1 MVFGGFV
8 RDAIHGAVHGIKV
21 PVRDVDLVLDGDI
34 PSALRGGTRTRFA
47 GYRVVLGQ
55 GLKVD
60 YWALGDTLAFQR
72 KVVETTLS
80 NLPKSTV
87 FTVNS
92 CIFHLG
98 SKRLEECN
106 AVRDVRRGRI
116 AFQCLAY
123 LDFCPEY
130 QAYRALSY
138 AQRLRYA
145 LDEQVKEFA
154 DRVIQEAGDDFLS
167 RVREH
172 RPDVTAQELWDLSRQ
187 VLEYSSVPH
196 ARG

>member
-1 MVFGGFV
+1 MALHPQFSELIGTLVGSGPTVVFGGFV
-8 RDAIHGAVHGIKV
+8 RDAIHSAVHRIKV

-34 PSALRGGTRTRFA
+34 PSALRGGTRTRFG
-47 GYRVVLGQ
+47 GYRVVLGE

-60 YWALGDTLAFQR
+60 YWALGETMAFQR
-72 KVVETTLS
+72 KVVETTFS

-106 AVRDVRRGRI
+106 AVRDVRRRRI

-123 LDFCPEY
+123 STSAPNTRRIVYL
-130 QAYRALSY
+130 AMLGAWGTLSTS
-138 AQRLRYA
+138 
-145 LDEQVKEFA
+145 K
-154 DRVIQEAGDDFLS
+154 
-167 RVREH
+167 
-172 RPDVTAQELWDLSRQ
+172 
-187 VLEYSSVPH
+187 
-196 ARG
+196 